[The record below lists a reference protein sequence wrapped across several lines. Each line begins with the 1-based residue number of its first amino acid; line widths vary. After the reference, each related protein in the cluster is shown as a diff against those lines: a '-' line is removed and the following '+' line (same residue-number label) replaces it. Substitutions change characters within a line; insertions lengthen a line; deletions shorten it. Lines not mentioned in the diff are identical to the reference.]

1 MFIELSLDEFTRR
14 LADGSPT
21 PGGGSAAAM
30 AGAMGAGLVSM
41 FCTLTA
47 GKKKFAA
54 VQAEMER
61 EAAFA
66 EVRRAKLMTLVD
78 QDSLAYEKVLAA
90 NRMPKESDEE
100 KAARKQAADAA
111 TLQAT
116 RTPLETA
123 VNCAAVLERIPPL
136 AAKGNPNAISDLK
149 VGMELLFTAF
159 TGAAANVEINL
170 PWLADAAA
178 AREIRGELDDLA
190 NRARRSL
197 EKGREEISRL
207 LQS

>member
-207 LQS
+207 LQA

>member
-178 AREIRGELDDLA
+178 AREFRGELDDLA

-207 LQS
+207 LQA